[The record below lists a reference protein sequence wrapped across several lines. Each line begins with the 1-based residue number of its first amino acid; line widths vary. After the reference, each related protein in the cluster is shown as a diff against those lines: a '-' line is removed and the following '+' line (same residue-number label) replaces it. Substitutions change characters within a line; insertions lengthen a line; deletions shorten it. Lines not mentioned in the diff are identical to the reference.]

1 MTKDYPLLLKDP
13 VLRTIADRHQ
23 RSPGQVALRFQL
35 QRGLAVLAK
44 SFTEKHIR
52 ENIQVRPILNPC
64 SAQDML
70 RAEAL
75 QGIWEKFMQV
85 KGVLMEPTYP
95 NSACWGHG
103 QAVTWLGFC
112 LDWAQGLFLSGLQIV
127 ES

>member
-1 MTKDYPLLLKDP
+1 MKDP

-52 ENIQVRPILNPC
+52 ENIQVQPIPNPC
-64 SAQDML
+64 SAQDMP

-75 QGIWEKFMQV
+75 QGIWAKFMQV
-85 KGVLMEPTYP
+85 KGVLMEPTCP
-95 NSACWGHG
+95 NAACWGQG
-103 QAVTWLGFC
+103 QAGTWLGFC
-112 LDWAQGLFLSGLQIV
+112 PDWAQDLFLSGLQIV